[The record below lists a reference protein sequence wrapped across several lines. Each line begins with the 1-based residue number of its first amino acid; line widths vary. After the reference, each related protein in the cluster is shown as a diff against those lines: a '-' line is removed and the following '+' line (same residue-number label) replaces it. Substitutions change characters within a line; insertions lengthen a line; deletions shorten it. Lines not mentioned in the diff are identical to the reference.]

1 MSLQL
6 PDGWRA
12 LTVDDASDVAAL
24 LAEDE
29 LVYGYP
35 GKVSAED
42 VANWWRRTDLTQN
55 SWAREDGDRIVAV
68 GWLEQYGN
76 DVIAGGAVRP
86 NAKGNGLG
94 AELVAISDR
103 RAGELGG
110 SCFRQ
115 MALGADPAARSLLE
129 SRGFC
134 EVRRHYVMAIQLEF
148 EPNEPTLPD
157 GLAIDT
163 FREDEACAFHAAG
176 GEAFAEEWGFHS
188 FPFDEWW
195 AMRKDDDKSLWF
207 VIRDGG
213 EIAALA
219 RCEPMLGGGSVG
231 MLAVRKPWRKRGLGR
246 ALLLHAFGE
255 FRRRG
260 FDRASLGV
268 DSENPTG
275 ATRLYESVGMRVE
288 SVHVTYEKELA

>member
-1 MSLQL
+1 MSLFL
-6 PDGWRA
+6 PEGWRP
-12 LTVDDASDVAAL
+12 LRDADAPAAAEL

-29 LVYGYP
+29 RVHGYP
-35 GKVSAED
+35 GRVSADD
-42 VANWWRRTDLTQN
+42 VRSWWRRAKLGEN
-55 SWAREDGDRIVAV
+55 SWTREDGGGVVAL
-68 GWLEQYGN
+68 GWLEQYGD
-76 DVIAGGAVRP
+76 DVIGGGVVRP
-86 NAKGNGLG
+86 GATGNGLG
-94 AELVAISDR
+94 TTLLDIAER
-103 RAGELGG
+103 RGQELGG

-115 MALGADPAARSLLE
+115 ITLGADAAARTLLE
-129 SRGFC
+129 GRGYRD
-134 EVRRHYVMAIQLEF
+134 VRRHYVMAIELDF
-148 EPNEPTLPD
+148 EPDAPQLPD

-163 FREDEACAFHAAG
+163 FREDEARAFQAAA
-176 GEAFAEEWGFHS
+176 GEAFAEEWGFHTL
-188 FPFDEWW
+188 PFEEWW
-195 AMRKDDDKSLWF
+195 ELRKADDKSLWF

-231 MLAVRKPWRKRGLGR
+231 MLAVRKPWRRRGLGR

-288 SVHVTYEKELA
+288 SEHVTFEKAFA